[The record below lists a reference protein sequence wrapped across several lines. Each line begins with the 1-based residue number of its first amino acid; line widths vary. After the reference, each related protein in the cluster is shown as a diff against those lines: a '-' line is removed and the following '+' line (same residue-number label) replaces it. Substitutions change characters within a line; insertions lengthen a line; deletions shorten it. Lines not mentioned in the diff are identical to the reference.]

1 MSLPRVLVVPA
12 GCYLAVTVGAPL
24 VNGGF
29 ARAASWVHGTWVVAW
44 VLLSAVL
51 ATVVHALCERALGA
65 RGTRRTSDRPYPAAS
80 IDSEIPLRVCSPAA
94 RRLPRRTLYPTDD
107 PPRCRSQ
114 AQP

>member
-12 GCYLAVTVGAPL
+12 GCYLAVTVGVPL

-29 ARAASWVHGTWVVAW
+29 ARTASWVHGTWVVAW
-44 VLLSAVL
+44 VLVSAVL